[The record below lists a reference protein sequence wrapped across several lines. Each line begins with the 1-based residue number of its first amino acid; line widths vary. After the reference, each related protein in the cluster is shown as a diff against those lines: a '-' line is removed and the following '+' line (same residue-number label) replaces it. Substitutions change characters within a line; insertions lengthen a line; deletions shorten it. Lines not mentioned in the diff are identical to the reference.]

1 MASWVQI
8 ANLALRRLG
17 ADRIASLTE
26 DSENARAVNDVHE
39 TVRDAVLRLHPWNCA
54 LTRAALAADAAPP
67 AWGYASS
74 FTLPADPYCL
84 RVWRLADSATDY
96 RVEGRK
102 LLTDAAAPLNLLY
115 IARVTDPELFDAGLT
130 VAMAAALAA
139 EIAFRLTNSRTAEEA
154 MHKWFEQTLA
164 RARSADA
171 QEGTPEPVEADEFER
186 SRL

>member
-54 LTRAALAADAAPP
+54 LTRASLAADAVAP
-67 AWGYASS
+67 AWGYAASY
-74 FTLPADPYCL
+74 TLPADPYAL
-84 RVWRLADSATDY
+84 RIWRLADSTIEY
-96 RVEGRK
+96 KVEGRK
-102 LLTDAAAPLNLLY
+102 LLTDAGAPLQVL
-115 IARVTDPELFDAGLT
+115 ARITDPELFDASLT
-130 VAMAAALAA
+130 VTMAAALAA
-139 EIAFRLTNSRTAEEA
+139 ETAFRLTNSRTAEEA
-154 MHKWFEQTLA
+154 MQRWFEQTLT

-171 QEGTPEPVEADEFER
+171 QEGTPESIEADEFER

>member
-17 ADRIASLTE
+17 ADRIASLGE
-26 DSENARAVNDVHE
+26 DSENARAINDVHE

-54 LTRAALAADAAPP
+54 LARASLAADAAAPT
-67 AWGYASS
+67 WGYAYQY
-74 FTLPADPYCL
+74 TLPADPYCL
-84 RVWRLADSATDY
+84 RVWRLADSAAAY
-96 RVEGRK
+96 KIEGRK
-102 LLTDAAAPLNLLY
+102 LLTDAGAPLKLLY
-115 IARVTDPELFDAGLT
+115 IARVTAPELFDAGLV
-130 VAMAAALAA
+130 VAMAAGLAA

-171 QEGTPEPVEADEFER
+171 QEGTPEPIEADEFQS